1 MSRNRPALLVLLVA
15 ATLLFVLPARG
26 ARLAVAPFAPEGECP
41 ASSTWI
47 GPGLAFVLNESLA
60 RAQVPYVPLEHL
72 REVFDQEGLVTEPR
86 FAKPSLVSLA
96 RQLGAGILLT
106 GRYRVEGKDLYV
118 SMEALDLQGDLRRLG
133 RWEAREPVSA
143 LLALSEDLGRDLFAV
158 LDTPWPDLPRVAPAA
173 FESYVRGRIASD
185 PTVAEVYLRKAVEL
199 EPSYDEASCYLALLL
214 RNTGR
219 VSEARS
225 ILEGLSKRSFSRSAV
240 ALAALAGLRLD
251 EGRIGD
257 AWNLYV
263 RSLKA
268 GETPEAHLGLA
279 RLYLRQKKTAEA
291 LRELRMAETFGVH
304 QEEIELLRSQAQPQ
318 PPTAAGGTQREA
330 GSPSP

>member
-1 MSRNRPALLVLLVA
+1 MRRNRPTFPVLMAAAAVLL
-15 ATLLFVLPARG
+15 VLPARA
-26 ARLAVAPFAPEGECP
+26 ARVAVAPFAPEGECP

-72 REVFDQEGLVTEPR
+72 REVFDQEGLVAEPR

-96 RQLGAGILLT
+96 RQLGSGILVT
-106 GRYRVEGKDLYV
+106 GRYRLEGEDLRV

-158 LDTPWPDLPRVAPAA
+158 LDTPWPPMPRVAPAA
-173 FESYVRGRIASD
+173 FESYVRGRTASD
-185 PTVAEVYLRKAVEL
+185 ATVAEVYLRKAVEL

-219 VSEARS
+219 LSEARS
-225 ILEGLSKRSFSRSAV
+225 ILERLSKKPFSRSAV
-240 ALAALAGLRLD
+240 ALAALGGLRLD

-279 RLYLRQKKTAEA
+279 RLYLRQGKNAEA

-304 QEEIELLRSQAQPQ
+304 QEEIELLRSRAQP
-318 PPTAAGGTQREA
+318 PAAAPGPQTEA
-330 GSPSP
+330 EPPSP

>member
-1 MSRNRPALLVLLVA
+1 MSRNRPALLVLLAA
-15 ATLLFVLPARG
+15 ATLLFVLPARA
-26 ARLAVAPFAPEGECP
+26 ARVAVAPFTPEGECP

-47 GPGLAFVLNESLA
+47 GPGLAFILNESLA
-60 RAQVPYVPLEHL
+60 RAQVPYVPLGHL
-72 REVFDQEGLVTEPR
+72 REVFDQEGLVAEPR
-86 FAKPSLVSLA
+86 FAKLSLVSLA
-96 RQLGAGILLT
+96 RQLGAGILVT
-106 GRYRVEGKDLYV
+106 GRYRLDGDDLRV
-118 SMEALDLQGDLRRLG
+118 SMEALDLRGDLRRLG

-185 PTVAEVYLRKAVEL
+185 TTVAEVYLRKAVEL

-219 VSEARS
+219 LSEARS
-225 ILEGLSKRSFSRSAV
+225 ILEGLSKKSFSRSAA
-240 ALAALAGLRLD
+240 ALAALAGLRLE
-251 EGRIGD
+251 EGRIGE

-279 RLYLRQKKTAEA
+279 RLYLRQKKNAEA
-291 LRELRMAETFGVH
+291 LRELRMAETFGVY
-304 QEEIELLRSQAQPQ
+304 QEEIELLRSQAQPPAAASR
-318 PPTAAGGTQREA
+318 PPTEAAP
-330 GSPSP
+330 PSP